1 MGNYVK
7 ILSDMPDRRSANPR
21 LRDQYRFRTLDN
33 IGVAAAE
40 DDSDFLRECFV
51 DTGHLKVL
59 SDCVDPRSIIVG
71 RTGSGK
77 TALLTMLSEDQERVI
92 EVQPESLALSYISNS
107 TILQF
112 FERLG
117 VKLDIFFKLLWRH
130 VLTVEL
136 IKRHAEIGNEQDK
149 NSFLNRLRR
158 DPARENFKK
167 ALSYIDNWGSNFWEG
182 TESRIKEVTTN
193 LEKNLEQSAK
203 VGFPNMNLSMTNA
216 DKLSQEEKAQIVNRA
231 QGVVNDVQIREL
243 SEIISLVDNILDDR
257 QKRYYI
263 IIDRL
268 DENWIEDQLRYRLI
282 RALIETVKDFRKI
295 RHAKIIIALRLDL
308 IERVFRLTKDPGFQE
323 EKYESLYLKV
333 SWNKPTLT
341 AMLDNRINCLIKRHF
356 TTQSVSHK
364 DILPPK
370 IDNDSPINYILNR
383 SLMRPRDVIMF
394 FNYCID
400 SSVDRATIS
409 VTNLRQAE
417 REYSR
422 KRLKSLGEEWAS
434 DYPNLVYFT
443 RLVKD
448 RLAKFSATDITQ
460 EDIENTCLYFLIAH
474 QEHPMED
481 ILSTSARQV
490 VNVSKDFIDFRST
503 VLQVFYGTG
512 LVGLKTESFERMQW
526 SHIGLRNISKSEI
539 SDQCKVQIH
548 PMFWRALGVKTR

>member
-7 ILSDMPDRRSANPR
+7 ILSDMSDRRSANTR
-21 LRDQYRFRTLDN
+21 RRDQYRFRTLDN

-51 DTGHLKVL
+51 DTGHLRVL
-59 SDCVDPRSIIVG
+59 SDCVDARSIIVG

-136 IKRHAEIGNEQDK
+136 IKRHAEIVNEQDK
-149 NSFLNRLRR
+149 DSFLNRLRR
-158 DPARENFKK
+158 DPAKENFKK
-167 ALSYIDNWGSNFWEG
+167 ALNYIENWGSNFWEG

-203 VGFPNMNLSMTNA
+203 VGSPNMNLSMTNV
-216 DKLSQEEKAQIVNRA
+216 DKLSQEEKSHIVNRA

-243 SEIISLVDNILDDR
+243 SEIINLVDNILDDR

-268 DENWIEDQLRYRLI
+268 DENWIEDQLRNRLI

-295 RHAKIIIALRLDL
+295 RHAKVIIALRLDL

-341 AMLDNRINCLIKRHF
+341 AMLDNRINCLIKRRF
-356 TTQSVSHK
+356 TTQSVSHR
-364 DILPPK
+364 DLLPPK
-370 IDNDSPINYILNR
+370 IDNESPINYILDR

-394 FNYCID
+394 FNCCID

-409 VTNLRQAE
+409 VTNLREAE

-422 KRLKSLGEEWAS
+422 KRLKSLGEEWAA

-448 RLAKFSATDITQ
+448 RFAKFSATEITQ
-460 EDIENTCLYFLIAH
+460 EDIENACLDFLISH
-474 QEHPMED
+474 QDNLTED

-490 VNVSKDFIDFRST
+490 LNVSEDFMDFRSI

-512 LVGLKTESFERMQW
+512 LVGLKTESFERIQW

>member
-1 MGNYVK
+1 M
-7 ILSDMPDRRSANPR
+7 SDRHPKKTRT
-21 LRDQYRFRTLDN
+21 RDQFRFRTFDN

-51 DTGHLKVL
+51 DTGHLEVL
-59 SDCVDPRSIIVG
+59 SECIDPRSIIVG

-77 TALLTMLSEDQERVI
+77 TALLTMLAEDQERVI

-136 IKRHAEIGNEQDK
+136 IKRHAEIANEQDK
-149 NSFLNRLRR
+149 NTFLSRLRR
-158 DPARENFKK
+158 DPARERFKQ
-167 ALSYIDNWGSNFWEG
+167 ALSYIDNWGSNFWEK
-182 TESRIKEVTTN
+182 TESRIREVTTN
-193 LEKNLEQSAK
+193 LENNLQQSAK
-203 VGFPNMNLSMTNA
+203 AGFPNINFSLANV
-216 DKLSQEEKAQIVNRA
+216 DKLSQEERSQIVNRA
-231 QGVVNDVQIREL
+231 QRVVNDVQIREL
-243 SEIISLVDNILDDR
+243 SEIINLVDNILDDR

-282 RALIETVKDFRKI
+282 RALIETVKDFRRI

-308 IERVFRLTKDPGFQE
+308 IERVFKLTRDSGFQE
-323 EKYESLYLKV
+323 EKYESLYLKL
-333 SWNKPTLT
+333 SWNKSALIS
-341 AMLDNRINCLIKRHF
+341 MLDNRVNCLIKRRF
-356 TTQSVSHK
+356 TNQTVSHK
-364 DILPPK
+364 DVLPPK
-370 IDNDSPINYILNR
+370 IDNVSPIDYILDR

-394 FNYCID
+394 FNSCID
-400 SSVDRATIS
+400 SSIDRATIS
-409 VTNLRQAE
+409 VTRLREAE

-422 KRLKSLGEEWAS
+422 SRLKSLAEEWAS

-443 RLVKD
+443 RLIKD
-448 RLAKFSATDITQ
+448 RYTKFTAVEITQ
-460 EDIENTCLYFLIAH
+460 QEVEDACLEFLIAH
-474 QEHPMED
+474 QENPKED
-481 ILSTSARQV
+481 ILSASARQIIN
-490 VNVSKDFIDFRST
+490 VNEDFNDFRTT
-503 VLQVFYGTG
+503 VLQVFYSTG
-512 LVGLKTESFERMQW
+512 LVGLKTESFDRTQW

-539 SDQCKVQIH
+539 SDQCKVEIH